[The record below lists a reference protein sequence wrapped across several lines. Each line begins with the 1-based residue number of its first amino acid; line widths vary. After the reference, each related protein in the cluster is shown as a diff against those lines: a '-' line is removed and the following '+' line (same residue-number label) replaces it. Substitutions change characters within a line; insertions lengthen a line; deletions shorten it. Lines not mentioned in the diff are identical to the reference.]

1 MERRLKWY
9 GCVLAFEIVGGF
21 ESTSVS
27 PKNLKFLAGCAGTA
41 VVLLGACCR
50 VEGLARFIL
59 LDGFTFSLDLLFDL
73 LSKDLNQLIFSG
85 LLAND
90 DSLWVLSIGDEVRF
104 IRSGLALGVDNR
116 RRIDISMP
124 CNKGNRYNTNKR
136 NETHRVSA
144 AIRKTNKFDMKFESN

>member
-27 PKNLKFLAGCAGTA
+27 PKNLKFLAGCGAMV
-41 VVLLGACCR
+41 VVLLGVCCL

-59 LDGFTFSLDLLFDL
+59 LDGVSF
-73 LSKDLNQLIFSG
+73 DLNQLIFSG

-124 CNKGNRYNTNKR
+124 CVNRK
-136 NETHRVSA
+136 
-144 AIRKTNKFDMKFESN
+144 SNHKIILMTPARQHILYMIIQKKI